1 MVFIFEDKGTTAVTR
16 TRKPP
21 LQTHRIDIHGDQLD
35 WYCDEVEPASMIP
48 VYYVLPQPPWSGGAS
63 SGHVPEQAACRVT
76 SDAGPFPQ
84 WAYVS
89 RCTDL
94 RDKLAGRRSIDT
106 DQLPLPGGVKLA
118 EFLQEVRH
126 GRAGKWLAPEE
137 KINVLP
143 FRSTGRLTAG
153 PEGTRQSPRTG
164 SALAVLVPA
173 RDLASDGS

>member
-1 MVFIFEDKGTTAVTR
+1 
-16 TRKPP
+16 
-21 LQTHRIDIHGDQLD
+21 
-35 WYCDEVEPASMIP
+35 MIP

-76 SDAGPFPQ
+76 SDVGPFPQ

-94 RDKLAGRRSIDT
+94 RQELADRRSIDT
-106 DQLPLPGGVKLA
+106 DQLPLPGGMKLA
-118 EFLQEVRH
+118 EFLQEIRH

-137 KINVLP
+137 KIDVLP
-143 FRSTGRLTAG
+143 FRSPGRLTAG
-153 PEGTRQSPRTG
+153 RAEGTLQSPRTG

-173 RDLASDGS
+173 RDLASHGS